1 MLISKRNLIA
11 SFLKIKIKSHGD
23 EVTEFYNKKIPRLDS
38 HRTCL
43 AVISLHFTLKKY
55 ENYYPQV
62 FLRKCKYTEK
72 KVSTNIENNLSDFSS
87 DDDSDD
93 SDDE

>member
-1 MLISKRNLIA
+1 MIA

-23 EVTEFYNKKIPRLDS
+23 EVTEFYNKEISRVDS
-38 HRTCL
+38 HHTCL
-43 AVISLHFTLKKY
+43 AVISLDSTLKKY

-62 FLRKCKYTEK
+62 LLKKCKYTEK
-72 KVSTNIENNLSDFSS
+72 KVSRNINNNLSDFSS